1 MCKAYFA
8 PAGLTRYSVVGA
20 FLVPGAFEY
29 MSRTQP
35 GPTAAHGTVA
45 AVVVAVA
52 LVPAAATA
60 VPSAPPPS
68 TTDALIPAI
77 TAILVRRLTLLN
89 IEHPFA

>member
-1 MCKAYFA
+1 
-8 PAGLTRYSVVGA
+8 
-20 FLVPGAFEY
+20 

-35 GPTAAHGTVA
+35 GPTDAHGTAVA
-45 AVVVAVA
+45 VAVA

-77 TAILVRRLTLLN
+77 TAVLVRRLTLLN
-89 IEHPFA
+89 IEHPFASPLWRLLDTVDVAKVASVTVS